1 MRARAHS
8 FPLSKRARLFPS
20 AAYRRSAPP
29 QLALDRLKWRCL
41 SCFGAAGWFRS
52 AKKQTRF
59 FALRLTL
66 FIRKQRRLECFDI
79 IGFFCNA
86 KGQRMKKH
94 TLAFYAGHEARRRMA
109 VFPIQLTRSHTK
121 PASRGTCRA
130 TAVKPRPTPMSP
142 YGAQSERGSA
152 SEPKV
157 RPTAV
162 CSTRQLTENHTRPA
176 SREACRRAAVKR
188 SQVTFPRAAPRPMGA
203 VWGAGRRE
211 EARIQ
216 WMQPP

>member
-20 AAYRRSAPP
+20 AAYRRSSPP

-121 PASRGTCRA
+121 PASR
-130 TAVKPRPTPMSP
+130 
-142 YGAQSERGSA
+142 
-152 SEPKV
+152 
-157 RPTAV
+157 
-162 CSTRQLTENHTRPA
+162 
-176 SREACRRAAVKR
+176 EACRRAAVTPQPSGISPYAPAR
-188 SQVTFPRAAPRPMGA
+188 PRRA
-203 VWGAGRRE
+203 VRGAGL
-211 EARIQ
+211 
-216 WMQPP
+216 